1 MIAKMSTKPAEITE
15 VAAGRPRDRILSV
28 ARDLFYERGVRAVG
42 VDEIAAA
49 APTR

>member
-1 MIAKMSTKPAEITE
+1 MITKMITKPAEIAEPATL
-15 VAAGRPRDRILSV
+15 RPRDRILSV

-42 VDEIAAA
+42 VDEIAAP